1 MLNLNVWKVNG
12 HEDWNRGEKEIVG
25 NFVLEFSKMISSF
38 FFFSNLKEEWTFEE
52 SEKYFKKKRK
62 WKSWGIEEML
72 NLNIWKVKKNST
84 EILWRIWN
92 CSTRSICGYPWPGTG
107 KCDKSGNV
115 ERIFLR
121 EFIRVPAKALKFNQ
135 TRQFIA
141 SYRKVIRHRI
151 LYIIQ

>member
-1 MLNLNVWKVNG
+1 MLNLKVNG
-12 HEDWNRGEKEIVG
+12 HEVEIVMG
-25 NFVLEFSKMISSF
+25 KRSLEIVILFLEFSKMIF
-38 FFFSNLKEEWTFEE
+38 FLLFQFERGVNVRR
-52 SEKYFKKKRK
+52 KIFKKKRK
-62 WKSWGIEEML
+62 RKSWGIEEML
-72 NLNIWKVKKNST
+72 NLNVCKVKKNST